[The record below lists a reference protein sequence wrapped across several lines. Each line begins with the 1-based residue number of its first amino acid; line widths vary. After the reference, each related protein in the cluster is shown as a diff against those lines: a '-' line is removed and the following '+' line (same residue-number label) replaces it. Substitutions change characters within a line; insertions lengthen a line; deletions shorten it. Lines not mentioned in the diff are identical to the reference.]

1 MTLFQIG
8 FRTFFLLASVFATL
22 SIALWLGI
30 FSGHL
35 APLSF
40 KLPATYIHAHEMVFG
55 YTFAVI
61 AGFLLTAV
69 RNWTG
74 LPTPQG
80 PALIVLAGFWLV
92 ARLAWLMPDSALVI
106 ALCADMS
113 FSLALMIGIATPI
126 VKTKQWRQMA
136 ILSKVALL
144 SLANLWFYLGAFGVV
159 AEAWLLT
166 LYGGVFLVIGL
177 ILTIGRRVF
186 PMFIQNGVDYPVTL
200 FNARWIDLGSLFGF
214 LAFFIVELFFDLPL
228 VSQTLAAFLFVITTI
243 RIIGWYTPGVWRSP
257 LLWSLLGG
265 LVTIDLGFLLYAL
278 QAVSPI
284 PDSLAL
290 HAFAYGGIGV
300 ITLSMMARVSLGH
313 TGRNL
318 KAPPATVFWALVLLC
333 AGTLLRCVTPLFA
346 PELYTLWIGLAGAC
360 WVLSFLSFAV
370 CYAPIWMQ
378 PRVDGKPG

>member
-1 MTLFQIG
+1 MTVFQIG
-8 FRTFFLLASVFATL
+8 FRTFFLLASFFAAL
-22 SIALWLGI
+22 SITLWLAI

-35 APLSF
+35 APLSL

-80 PALIVLAGFWLV
+80 PALMLLAGFWLV
-92 ARLAWLMPDSALVI
+92 ARLAWLVPDSALII

-136 ILSKVALL
+136 ILSKVTLL

-159 AEAWLLT
+159 VEAWQLT
-166 LYGGVFLVIGL
+166 LYGGVFLIIGL
-177 ILTIGRRVF
+177 ILTMGRRVF

-200 FNARWIDLGSLFGF
+200 INARWIDLGSLFGF
-214 LAFFIVELFFDLPL
+214 LAFFIVELFLDLPL
-228 VSQTLAAFLFVITTI
+228 ASQTLAAFLFVITTI
-243 RIIGWYTPGVWRSP
+243 RLIGWYTPGIWHSP

-265 LVTIDLGFLLYAL
+265 LVAIDLGFLLYAL
-278 QAVSPI
+278 QVVFEI

-318 KAPPATVFWALVLLC
+318 REPPTTVFWALALLA
-333 AGTLLRCVTPLFA
+333 AGTLLRCIAPIFA
-346 PELYTLWIGLAGAC
+346 PGLYLLWIGLAGTC
-360 WVLSFLSFAV
+360 WTLAFASFAMRYV
-370 CYAPIWMQ
+370 PVWTR

>member
-1 MTLFQIG
+1 MTFYKELFQIG
-8 FRTFFLLASVFATL
+8 FRTFFLLASVFAAL
-22 SIALWLGI
+22 SIALWLGV

-35 APLSF
+35 APLSL

-80 PALIVLAGFWLV
+80 RSLMILAGFWLV
-92 ARLAWLMPDSALVI
+92 ARLAWLAPDSMLVI

-126 VKTKQWRQMA
+126 IKVKQWRQMA
-136 ILSKVALL
+136 ILSKVTLL

-159 AEAWLLT
+159 TEAWLLT

-214 LAFFIVELFFDLPL
+214 LTFFIIELFFDWPL
-228 VSQTLAAFLFVITTI
+228 LTQTLAAFLNS
-243 RIIGWYTPGVWRSP
+243 RS
-257 LLWSLLGG
+257 
-265 LVTIDLGFLLYAL
+265 AK
-278 QAVSPI
+278 
-284 PDSLAL
+284 
-290 HAFAYGGIGV
+290 
-300 ITLSMMARVSLGH
+300 H
-313 TGRNL
+313 T
-318 KAPPATVFWALVLLC
+318 
-333 AGTLLRCVTPLFA
+333 
-346 PELYTLWIGLAGAC
+346 
-360 WVLSFLSFAV
+360 S
-370 CYAPIWMQ
+370 
-378 PRVDGKPG
+378 